1 MVISLL
7 RRHWLVFA
15 LLWCAVFAS
24 AAGAVYTRHR
34 AREQF
39 VELERLNRDR
49 DRLNVE
55 WGQLQLEQ
63 SYRSS
68 HALVE
73 SVAVTR
79 LKMAQPDPARIQVV
93 MP

>member
-1 MVISLL
+1 MLL
-7 RRHWLVFA
+7 
-15 LLWCAVFAS
+15 S

-39 VELERLNRDR
+39 VELERLNRER
-49 DRLNVE
+49 DQLNVM

-63 SYRSS
+63 SYRSGACAGGERGG
-68 HALVE
+68 HAPE
-73 SVAVTR
+73 DVASR
-79 LKMAQPDPARIQVV
+79 IRRRIQVV

>member
-1 MVISLL
+1 MISML
-7 RRHWLVFA
+7 RRPWVVLL
-15 LLWCAVFAS
+15 LLWCAVLLS
-24 AAGAVYTRHR
+24 AGGAVYTRHR

-39 VELERLNRDR
+39 VVLERLHRERDQI
-49 DRLNVE
+49 DVT

-79 LKMAQPDPARIQVV
+79 LKMVQPDATAIRVV

>member
-1 MVISLL
+1 MMSLL
-7 RRHWLVFA
+7 RQQWVILL
-15 LLWCAVFAS
+15 LLWCAVLLS

-39 VELERLNRDR
+39 VELERLHRQRDQ
-49 DRLNVE
+49 LEVE
-55 WGQLQLEQ
+55 WGRLQLEQ

-79 LKMAQPDPARIQVV
+79 LKMAQPDPAAIQVV

>member
-1 MVISLL
+1 MMSAL
-7 RRHWLVFA
+7 RQHWAVFA
-15 LLWCAVFAS
+15 LLWCAVLLS

-39 VELERLNRDR
+39 VELERLNRER
-49 DRLNVE
+49 DQLNVV

-63 SYRSS
+63 SYRSA

-79 LKMAQPDPARIQVV
+79 LKMSQPDPARIQVV
-93 MP
+93 NP

>member
-1 MVISLL
+1 MISLL
-7 RRHWLVFA
+7 RQQWVVLL
-15 LLWCAVFAS
+15 LLWCAVLLS

-39 VELERLNRDR
+39 VVLERLHRERDQ
-49 DRLNVE
+49 LEVT

-79 LKMAQPDPARIQVV
+79 LKMVQPDPVAIRVV
-93 MP
+93 TP